1 MNIKRTFLFSLFFI
15 TFTIV
20 YPQDKPKTL
29 LWKVSKNGSENISY
43 LFGTFHQVNPDF
55 FDSLSI
61 ANLHLK
67 NSEILFVEAYSDPNT
82 DTTEAEQ
89 NKDAA
94 LFEAWNKE
102 KWKSKLNSRQFVIFE
117 KFVNSKWVDEYV
129 YKLHPAQLMFLLQYM
144 YIQGVCDT
152 LNRSSYDPIDTR
164 ITQIGL
170 EHKLTVIGLD
180 KNQAQDIKIS
190 TEKDKSLSLKNTL
203 KQDVIYIDYIL
214 KKNTDNPTAKI
225 LRDYKNKNLD
235 YSLNKSIKGNSYLLN
250 ERNNKWMAQLT
261 ESFNTK
267 NCFVAVGFRHLC
279 YKTGLIQ
286 QLRREGYK
294 VEPVAL

>member
-1 MNIKRTFLFSLFFI
+1 MDIKRTFLFSLFFI

-67 NSEILFVEAYSDPNT
+67 NSEILFVETYSDPNT
-82 DTTEAEQ
+82 DTTKDEQ
-89 NKDAA
+89 NKDAT

-117 KFVNSKWVDEYV
+117 KFANSKWVDEYV
-129 YKLHPAQLMFLLQYM
+129 YQLHPAQLMFLLQYM

-152 LNRSSYDPIDTR
+152 LNRRSYDPMDTR

-170 EHKLTVIGLD
+170 AHNLTVIGLD
-180 KNQAQDIKIS
+180 QNQAQDIKIS

-203 KQDVIYIDYIL
+203 KQDIIYIDYIL
-214 KKNTDNPTAKI
+214 KENTDNPTANTV
-225 LRDYKNKNLD
+225 RDYRNKNLD

-261 ESFNTK
+261 ESFRTK
-267 NCFVAVGFRHLC
+267 KCFVAVGFRHLC